1 MAVLLGL
8 EIKMEEI
15 LRDCKVSGLLQA
27 ALDKEAKAGP
37 LRPLKESNNQAQ
49 PKYLK
54 CIAVGCLFLAAKVEE
69 EAEMVPRA
77 RRLARVSACGLSPA
91 EILRMERTIL
101 AKLGWDLHVPTAL
114 RFLHIFLQAVSLACP
129 TMSSKCTTT
138 LGLLTRH
145 LETCLSW
152 HTLAASRPATLALA
166 LVSLKLEGLGQQ
178 GWLGLTAPLQARAKI
193 QIQELVQCR
202 EEIHRFLFPF
212 DSSANPVFL
221 YSACS
226 RRTVPI
232 SLPRIPDSR
241 SLPGTQVNAPFPSSP
256 DAGESSSGSDDS
268 PCPTPSTARQGPL
281 FTTGSKQAWPPSRP
295 TCESPQ
301 GRYIEKIGC
310 LEDDPSGCGS
320 PCPPLQP
327 VGSLE

>member
-1 MAVLLGL
+1 MTSL
-8 EIKMEEI
+8 
-15 LRDCKVSGLLQA
+15 
-27 ALDKEAKAGP
+27 P
-37 LRPLKESNNQAQ
+37 P
-49 PKYLK
+49 
-54 CIAVGCLFLAAKVEE
+54 CLTQ
-69 EAEMVPRA
+69 MVPRA

-91 EILRMERTIL
+91 EVLRMERTIL
-101 AKLGWDLHVPTAL
+101 VKLGWDLHVPTAL

-129 TMSSKCTTT
+129 TMSSKCTTM

-166 LVSLKLEGLGQQ
+166 LLSLQLEGLGQQ
-178 GWLGLTAPLQARAKI
+178 GWLGLTAPLQTRAKI

-212 DSSANPVFL
+212 DRSSNPVFL

-232 SLPRIPDSR
+232 SLPRISDSC
-241 SLPGTQVNAPFPSSP
+241 SLPGPQSVAPLPSSS
-256 DAGESSSGSDDS
+256 DAGESSSGSDNS
-268 PCPTPSTARQGPL
+268 PFPTPSPTRQGPL
-281 FTTGSKQAWPPSRP
+281 FTTSSEQAWSPSRP

-301 GRYIEKIGC
+301 GHYVEKTKC
-310 LEDDPSGCGS
+310 LEHDSSGCGS

-327 VGSLE
+327 VGFLE